1 MRALNTV
8 GSSLGVIIILKTLEL
23 TGPEILP
30 STLVMPFITAL
41 PPAAE
46 LKLAP
51 ATLLLFLRV
60 TSIWVTFSSSL
71 TGVTRVRS
79 MMRKGMVS
87 SCTRLP
93 LLVRRVLMPMSLP
106 SAIQPEDVI
115 VSAERVM
122 VFSATGMEE
131 KGYWVTLPVWSAG
144 T

>member
-1 MRALNTV
+1 MRALKTV
-8 GSSLGVIIILKTLEL
+8 GSSLGVMIILKTLEL
-23 TGPEILP
+23 TGPEISP
-30 STLVMPFITAL
+30 SKLVMPLTKEL
-41 PPAAE
+41 PPV

-51 ATLLLFLRV
+51 ATVLLFLRV

-79 MMRKGMVS
+79 MTRKGMVS

-106 SAIQPEDVI
+106 SAIQPEVVI

-122 VFSATGMEE
+122 LFSATGMEE